1 MVVAY
6 DGAELAGYQLQPDQ
20 RTVQGELERALEVM
34 TGRLTRVRAAGRTD
48 AGVHALGQV
57 VAFDS
62 PRDIAPRGFVL
73 GLNRMLPPD
82 VRVQRAAPCPVG
94 YNPRY
99 EALAKTY
106 RYVLKLGEVENPLLR
121 HRAYQLVKSPTLD
134 LESMRAAAALFT
146 GTHDFR
152 AFRGADDRREN
163 STRTLYSID
172 LRVGYADDPTLIAI
186 DVRGTAF
193 MRNMVRI
200 LAGTLVDIGRGR
212 TPVTRVP
219 AMLGASSTREQAGHT
234 APAQALTLV
243 EVELGRHQPSPL
255 APHSPERAL

>member
-1 MVVAY
+1 MCLVVAY
-6 DGAELAGYQLQPDQ
+6 DGAELAGYQLQPGP
-20 RTVQGELERALEVM
+20 RTVQGELERALEIM
-34 TGRLTRVRAAGRTD
+34 TGRPTRVRAAGRTD

-62 PRDIAPRGFVL
+62 PRAIHARGFVL
-73 GLNRMLPPD
+73 GLNRLLPPD
-82 VRVQRAAPCPVG
+82 VRVQRAAACPVG

-106 RYVLKLGEVENPLLR
+106 RYLLKLGEVENPLLR
-121 HRAYQLVKSPTLD
+121 HRAYQLVKSPVLD
-134 LESMRAAAALFT
+134 LASMRSAADALI

-163 STRTLYSID
+163 STRTLYAIE
-172 LRVGYADDPTLIAI
+172 LRSGYADDPTLIAI

-200 LAGTLVDIGRGR
+200 LAGTLVDVGRAR
-212 TPVTRVP
+212 IPLARVP
-219 AMLGASSTREQAGHT
+219 SMLGPDSTRERAGHT
-234 APAQALTLV
+234 APAHGLTLV
-243 EVELGRHQPSPL
+243 EVELGRQQPSPF
-255 APHSPERAL
+255 AQADPR